1 MLRRL
6 PMMAAAAL
14 LPILA
19 AAPSAAQDEP
29 IELAD
34 DPFEI
39 TDPIAARPG
48 EAELAAFGFYERAR
62 RGRTR
67 DTVGTEIE
75 AEFGVAP
82 RLELRL
88 GQAGAYGNLETR
100 RRLDA
105 AAPDR
110 TPGVPGGGGGVGGEE
125 TGAAWGG
132 ATRLGLLYQLTEDD
146 GGALP
151 IVGVLGRVRV
161 VYGPRRP
168 AHEAEAVA
176 LIGKTVVV
184 AGSPLG
190 LHLNLGWVARLDPQ
204 PGERPGRYFFNASV
218 GRAVTNDT
226 ALVVT
231 YAREQ
236 QERGERDFDLLQ
248 AGVRHRLPGG
258 RTVVGLAAGA
268 GLTRD
273 SPRFQLAFA
282 VQWAFGTGGW

>member
-1 MLRRL
+1 MGRGASGAGGVPPARGAPRGRRARGGGTGSVVPLPREPDPPARANPAVDRAAAGGWSVPPGGDPMLRRL

-39 TDPIAARPG
+39 TDPIAPRPG

-67 DTVGTEIE
+67 DTVGAEIE

-82 RLELRL
+82 RLEPRL
-88 GQAGAYGNLETR
+88 GKAGAYGNLETR

-146 GGALP
+146 G
-151 IVGVLGRVRV
+151 
-161 VYGPRRP
+161 
-168 AHEAEAVA
+168 
-176 LIGKTVVV
+176 
-184 AGSPLG
+184 
-190 LHLNLGWVARLDPQ
+190 
-204 PGERPGRYFFNASV
+204 
-218 GRAVTNDT
+218 
-226 ALVVT
+226 
-231 YAREQ
+231 
-236 QERGERDFDLLQ
+236 
-248 AGVRHRLPGG
+248 
-258 RTVVGLAAGA
+258 
-268 GLTRD
+268 
-273 SPRFQLAFA
+273 
-282 VQWAFGTGGW
+282 